1 MMETILNK
9 YTKKQWAWFFYGM
22 STMSFFLLGTLFVN
36 SYSHSQDLKVQR
48 ALLTQSKA
56 IATQYAADYKA
67 LELKTT
73 ELTQQVEMLRQ
84 IEFNTLVEP
93 AILKGIIQIE
103 SAGKI
108 NAHNKGEGAVG
119 LMQLRPI
126 VYNKICGLNQKEAFD
141 PKNNVACGSLYFKHL
156 LDRFSGNLEH
166 ALHFYNSGKPLAN
179 GYAKKVMKKACKGK
193 TICQKQSPI
202 K

>member
-1 MMETILNK
+1 METILNK

-22 STMSFFLLGTLFVN
+22 SVMSFFLLGTLFVN
-36 SYSHSQDLKVQR
+36 SYSHNQDLKAQR
-48 ALLTQSKA
+48 ALLAKSEA
-56 IATQYAADYKA
+56 IAAQYATDYKA

-103 SAGKI
+103 SGGNAK
-108 NAHNKGEGAVG
+108 AHNKGEGAVG

-126 VYNKICGLNQKEAFD
+126 VYKKICGLNQKEAFD
-141 PKNNVACGSLYFKHL
+141 PKNNVACGSLYFNHL
-156 LDRFSGNLEH
+156 LKRFSGNLEH
-166 ALHFYNSGKPLAN
+166 ALHFYNSGKPLKN
-179 GYAKKVMKKACKGK
+179 GYADRVIKKMCKGK
-193 TICQKQSPI
+193 TICQKQLPI